1 MDTFSWAKPAGLYGC
16 EFIIVINLL
25 SSLFPPLRFVF
36 VGAAPVG
43 QALIEKFK
51 EKAPE
56 CVFRE
61 GQ

>member
-1 MDTFSWAKPAGLYGC
+1 MGQEKLGKPT
-16 EFIIVINLL
+16 NLL
-25 SSLFPPLRFVF
+25 LLLLLFPPLRFVF

-61 GQ
+61 GEKEKT